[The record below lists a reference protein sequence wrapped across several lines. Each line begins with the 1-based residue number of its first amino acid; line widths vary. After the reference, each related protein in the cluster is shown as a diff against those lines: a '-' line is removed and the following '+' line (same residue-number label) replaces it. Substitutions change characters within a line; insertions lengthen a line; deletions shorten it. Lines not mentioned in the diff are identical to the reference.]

1 MSDIKDST
9 TLFYNLKLKRIRE
22 PVEVFEKMA
31 KSLKKSGAAK
41 KWICEYSAEGFTVDF
56 CDGYFVSTVYR
67 IWLNIDDCE
76 G

>member
-9 TLFYNLKLKRIRE
+9 TLFYNLKLKRTRE

-41 KWICEYSAEGFTVDF
+41 KWICEYSAEGSLSI
-56 CDGYFVSTVYR
+56 FVTDTLYQRYIVYG
-67 IWLNIDDCE
+67 LT
-76 G
+76 